1 MYFRNNFNNKVFYL
15 ITGYSFH
22 WEWKEWLLGR
32 KTRWNKQTKR
42 HFPILRDSVLSRE
55 TDLKIEHHT
64 LVGETQSQ
72 LAFWAHSSHLPV
84 KCGFTVLSIKFIQK
98 LFEYQLCAWHSAT
111 HSGKGGRDS
120 KHSLP
125 LQRLQLPDLTCSD
138 LALGIFMWETR
149 ETVESCLTWM
159 FD

>member
-15 ITGYSFH
+15 ITGHSFH

-84 KCGFTVLSIKFIQK
+84 KCGFTLLSIKFIQK
-98 LFEYQLCAWHSAT
+98 LFEHQLCAWQCNALWKGRARHQTLSA
-111 HSGKGGRDS
+111 
-120 KHSLP
+120 
-125 LQRLQLPDLTCSD
+125 LTEAPAAWSHVFWPGSWD
-138 LALGIFMWETR
+138 FHVGN
-149 ETVESCLTWM
+149 
-159 FD
+159 